1 VKGAAIILRPHL
13 ALPLAALLA
22 ACATGRVASPPAIP
36 SVAPEKAEAQ
46 ARAADLAFSDAAVAQ
61 DAKAFASFLATD
73 AVFVSRDGVAAGLAA
88 VCNDWAPLLTPG
100 GPGLAWAPDAA
111 LAAGSGDLVMTR
123 GAFTFRPA
131 DGGAARTGRYVTVWQ
146 READGKLRALLDG
159 SDTPLPPE
167 AASAV
172 RRPLRRVLSAD
183 QRLGAVAGLL
193 LEGTREVGGFLL
205 VEVREG
211 DSWRV
216 LLEVGSWR
224 PDRP

>member
-1 VKGAAIILRPHL
+1 MTLRPHL

-22 ACATGRVASPPAIP
+22 ACAGSKPPP
-36 SVAPEKAEAQ
+36 TTPPGAPTQTAVSMGPALREAL
-46 ARAADLAFSDAAVAQ
+46 AADQAFSSATEAHDPG
-61 DAKAFASFLATD
+61 AFATFLARD
-73 AVFVSRDGVAAGLAA
+73 AVFVGRGGVSAGVAA
-88 VCNDWAPLLTPG
+88 VCADWAPLLAPG
-100 GPGLAWAPDAA
+100 GPTLSWAPVSAR
-111 LAAGSGDLVMTR
+111 GSTGGDLVVTQ
-123 GAFTFRPA
+123 GTWALQPA
-131 DGGAARTGRYVTVWQ
+131 AGGEVRTGRYVTVWV
-146 READGKLRALLDG
+146 REPDGKLRVALDAP
-159 SDTPLPPE
+159 DMPLPLE
-167 AASAV
+167 ASSAV

-193 LEGTREVGGFLL
+193 LDGTREVGGFLL